1 MNFTFRHIAT
11 LLTLTLFSFTFVA
24 CGDDDDEPKRTDDTE
39 NPSRPDDD
47 DDINY
52 SSLII
57 GTWGYLDDGYSEIM
71 AFSPDKRF
79 IFLSEEEYS
88 GYDESEEEG
97 TYSISGNKLRLRF
110 DDGEAATAT
119 IVNIKK
125 RDTLVLSVEGEK
137 ITADYLGAWDD
148 YLFDDDDDY

>member
-24 CGDDDDEPKRTDDTE
+24 CGDDDDEPKMTDDTE

-71 AFSPDKRF
+71 AFSPDK
-79 IFLSEEEYS
+79 SSYS
-88 GYDESEEEG
+88 SPRKNTRGYDD
-97 TYSISGNKLRLRF
+97 L
-110 DDGEAATAT
+110 
-119 IVNIKK
+119 K
-125 RDTLVLSVEGEK
+125 RRDL
-137 ITADYLGAWDD
+137 
-148 YLFDDDDDY
+148 

>member
-24 CGDDDDEPKRTDDTE
+24 CGDDDDEPKRTDNTE

-57 GTWGYLDDGYSEIM
+57 GTWGYEDDGYSEIM
-71 AFSPDKRF
+71 AFSPDRRF
-79 IFLSEEEYS
+79 SFLTEEEYT
-88 GYDESEEEG
+88 GHDVDKEEG

-110 DDGEAATAT
+110 DDGETATAT

>member
-52 SSLII
+52 LI
-57 GTWGYLDDGYSEIM
+57 GTWGYVDDGYSEIM

-110 DDGEAATAT
+110 DDGETATAT